1 MRRSRRH
8 ALEEVIVELQ
18 QHGAY
23 VKATAI
29 DPATGV
35 EVSIVGAS
43 SSPQSV
49 LQQAA
54 ANKLRYVLENRKG
67 PARPERGLL
76 V

>member
-1 MRRSRRH
+1 MRRSGR
-8 ALEEVIVELQ
+8 APLDEVIVELQ

-29 DPATGV
+29 CGRTGV
-35 EVSIVGAS
+35 EVSIVGPSAS
-43 SSPQSV
+43 PTST

-54 ANKLRYVLENRKG
+54 AQKLRYVLEKRKG
-67 PARPERGLL
+67 MARPERGLL